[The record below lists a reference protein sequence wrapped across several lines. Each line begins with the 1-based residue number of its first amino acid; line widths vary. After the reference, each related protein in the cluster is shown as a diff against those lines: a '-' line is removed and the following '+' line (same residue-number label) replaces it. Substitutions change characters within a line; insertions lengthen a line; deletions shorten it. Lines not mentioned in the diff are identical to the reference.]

1 MESYESSFSNQKMR
15 LILAT
20 HNSHKTEEI
29 SVLLSP
35 VGVEMFSLKDINYHK
50 EIEETGKT
58 LEENA
63 TLKALTISAV
73 VDDYVLADDSGI
85 EVDSLNGAPGVY
97 SARFAGLPSDS
108 NRNIDLLLEKLTL
121 DSDRSAQ
128 FRTVLV
134 LALKEE
140 VIATFEGVVRG
151 KIAYQRSGSKGF
163 GYDPVFVPDGYKI
176 SFAEMTGREKNNISH
191 RAKALDRFITWLK
204 LKSQ

>member
-1 MESYESSFSNQKMR
+1 
-15 LILAT
+15 
-20 HNSHKTEEI
+20 
-29 SVLLSP
+29 
-35 VGVEMFSLKDINYHK
+35 
-50 EIEETGKT
+50 
-58 LEENA
+58 
-63 TLKALTISAV
+63 
-73 VDDYVLADDSGI
+73 
-85 EVDSLNGAPGVY
+85 
-97 SARFAGLPSDS
+97 
-108 NRNIDLLLEKLTL
+108 LEKLTL

-176 SFAEMTGREKNNISH
+176 SFAEMTGSEKNNISH

-204 LKSQ
+204 LKSK